1 MTAFI
6 PKYEALAVHRL
17 MLRDEVRIE
26 TFQRA
31 IKDNVSAG
39 DVVIDYGAGTGILS
53 VFAVQ
58 AGASRVYAI
67 ERTGIIDIAR
77 QVAEANQVEDRIIFI
92 PEPAETAELPEKA
105 DVLVS
110 EWLGAF
116 AVQENMLPGL
126 LTLRDRWLK
135 PDGLMLPNHID
146 LFLTAIDS
154 DSFEETWRGLDD
166 YDHGVDLSPVSDASV
181 HEIYTSEIS
190 AEEQV
195 SDAKRMGSLDLAGIS
210 DPKINFGV
218 A

>member
-110 EWLGAF
+110 EWLG
-116 AVQENMLPGL
+116 
-126 LTLRDRWLK
+126 
-135 PDGLMLPNHID
+135 
-146 LFLTAIDS
+146 
-154 DSFEETWRGLDD
+154 
-166 YDHGVDLSPVSDASV
+166 
-181 HEIYTSEIS
+181 
-190 AEEQV
+190 
-195 SDAKRMGSLDLAGIS
+195 
-210 DPKINFGV
+210 
-218 A
+218 